1 MIGCR
6 GPGMTGDIGREGMA
20 EAEHQG
26 ELVEVLVVAT
36 EGGGILTVGLLDIG
50 AGENRK
56 EIRSGGKGIAVE
68 ELLHLGLDSD
78 LEALTSFATMI
89 NQTAMSDIFRT
100 EIGKI
105 DKGEPTGTETKDERV
120 ASEGEL
126 TEHAQEGLLAGV
138 MTQAHQ
144 TSRNVERAE
153 GSDER
158 GGNSTLLRM
167 GNGGTDISKGFPV
180 GYQTLADGLVIDG
193 LEIAQVEG
201 RRVALDATV
210 EEPLLIGDE
219 QFGTDPRERDVATMK
234 GLQIVAEAIATV
246 TIILSQTQLISAIEN
261 GYFGLQKGK
270 K

>member
-26 ELVEVLVVAT
+26 EFVEVLVIAA

-50 AGENRK
+50 AGEDRE

-78 LEALTSFATMI
+78 LEALASLATGI
-89 NQTAMSDIFRT
+89 NEAAMSDIFRT
-100 EIGKI
+100 QIGKI

-126 TEHAQEGLLAGV
+126 TKHAQEGLLAGV

-144 TSRNVERAE
+144 TSSNVERAE

-167 GNGGTDISKGFPV
+167 GNGGTDIGKGFPV
-180 GYQTLADGLVIDG
+180 GYQTLADGLVIDS
-193 LEIAQVEG
+193 LEVAHVEG
-201 RRVALDATV
+201 RRVALDATI
-210 EEPLLIGDE
+210 EEPLLIGNE
-219 QFGTDPRERDVATMK
+219 QFGTNARERDIATTK
-234 GLQIVAEAIATV
+234 GLEIVAEAIATV
-246 TIILSQTQLISAIEN
+246 TIILSQTQLVFTVEGGN
-261 GYFGLQKGK
+261 FGVQKGK
-270 K
+270 

>member
-1 MIGCR
+1 
-6 GPGMTGDIGREGMA
+6 MTGDIGREGMR

-26 ELVEVLVVAT
+26 ELVEVLVIAT

-50 AGENRK
+50 AGEDRE

-68 ELLHLGLDSD
+68 KGLHLGLDSH
-78 LEALTSFATMI
+78 LETLTGLATSI
-89 NQTAMSDIFRT
+89 NEATMSDIFRT
-100 EIGKI
+100 KIGEV
-105 DKGEPTGTETKDERV
+105 DKGEPTGTETEDERV
-120 ASEGEL
+120 AREGE
-126 TEHAQEGLLAGV
+126 TAKHAQEGLLAGV

-144 TSRNVERAE
+144 TCCNVERAE

-158 GGNSTLLRM
+158 GGNSSLLRM
-167 GNGGTDISKGFPV
+167 GNGGTDIGKGFPV

-193 LEIAQVEG
+193 LKVAQVEG

-234 GLQIVAEAIATV
+234 GLQIMTEAIATV
-246 TIILSQTQLISAIEN
+246 TIILSQTQLVFTIET
-261 GYFGLQKGK
+261 GYFGVQKGEEK
-270 K
+270 TFFFHF